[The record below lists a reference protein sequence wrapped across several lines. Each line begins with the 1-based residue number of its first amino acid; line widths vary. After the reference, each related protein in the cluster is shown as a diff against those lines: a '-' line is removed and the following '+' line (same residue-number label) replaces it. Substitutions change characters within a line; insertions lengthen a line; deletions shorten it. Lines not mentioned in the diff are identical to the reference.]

1 MKMPFAAA
9 DQRTARPRPAGLTIR
24 AAGKADA
31 AGLAGLMSELGYP
44 TRTSDMEMRLDAIF
58 QDPHYRGFV
67 AVIDGQICGM
77 IGTCCLKSFEHN
89 NVGGRILAL
98 VVSEK
103 YRGRGVGAALVRT
116 AETDFIN
123 RNVRRIALNTGLTRE
138 KAHQFYESL
147 GYTKNGFR
155 FLKELEGLA
164 D

>member
-1 MKMPFAAA
+1 MPFAAA
-9 DQRTARPRPAGLTIR
+9 DQRTAVPVPAGLTIR

-31 AGLAGLMSELGYP
+31 AALAGLMTELGYP

-67 AVIDGQICGM
+67 AVIDGRVCGM
-77 IGTCCLKSFEHN
+77 IGTCCVKSFEHN

-103 YRGRGVGAALVRT
+103 HRGRGVGRVLVET
-116 AETDFIN
+116 AENDFIN
-123 RNVRRIALNTGLTRE
+123 RNVRRIAVNTHLTRE
-138 KAHQFYESL
+138 KAHQFYENI

-155 FLKELEGLA
+155 FIKELEGLA